1 MKQHCIILLLSLCT
15 SNLFAQ
21 GELLNDIVYPDGGT
35 KGTASVTY
43 WNKYNLYYY
52 IHNYGG
58 SLSPTQCETA
68 IQSAFNTWSQY
79 SNFTFT
85 QTSNLSQADIELSWE
100 PVHHCNCDTFE
111 TTTVAHASLGKFHN
125 RTPPCF
131 IHFNENKT
139 LTMTSSGYN
148 LEAIVLHEIGH
159 VLGLEDDSSYYYAV
173 MFPSYNYVID
183 LTGYDLSKFYSHY
196 AFPWSLTGSN
206 LIYQNRSY
214 NLYGLHP
221 SFTTSWALDD
231 LYYSTHNC
239 LLYSSST
246 PGVCVISRD
255 PNQDMMGAELTAIIE
270 KNGVEVKR
278 KTKDNLYAYSGFWGQ
293 YTSGNLSGNINY
305 TCFFNI
311 RANNFTT
318 IFSPNF
324 YDATVSY
331 DSSGAIPSSWSHNPN
346 SGVVSFYTTNTSAP
360 VIINVHD
367 CCGNDY
373 VLYAYPSSLY
383 SIYASNGVNGIT
395 VTLNKEGTSD
405 KGWSFDLPWTIEVVN
420 TETGRVMA
428 TQTSTSR
435 SETIS
440 TVGWSKGIYIVK
452 VTIDKEELTEKV
464 IVK

>member
-1 MKQHCIILLLSLCT
+1 
-15 SNLFAQ
+15 
-21 GELLNDIVYPDGGT
+21 
-35 KGTASVTY
+35 
-43 WNKYNLYYY
+43 
-52 IHNYGG
+52 
-58 SLSPTQCETA
+58 
-68 IQSAFNTWSQY
+68 
-79 SNFTFT
+79 
-85 QTSNLSQADIELSWE
+85 
-100 PVHHCNCDTFE
+100 
-111 TTTVAHASLGKFHN
+111 
-125 RTPPCF
+125 
-131 IHFNENKT
+131 
-139 LTMTSSGYN
+139 
-148 LEAIVLHEIGH
+148 
-159 VLGLEDDSSYYYAV
+159 
-173 MFPSYNYVID
+173 
-183 LTGYDLSKFYSHY
+183 
-196 AFPWSLTGSN
+196 
-206 LIYQNRSY
+206 
-214 NLYGLHP
+214 
-221 SFTTSWALDD
+221 
-231 LYYSTHNC
+231 
-239 LLYSSST
+239 
-246 PGVCVISRD
+246 
-255 PNQDMMGAELTAIIE
+255 MMGAELTAIIE

-373 VLYAYPSSLY
+373 VIYAYPSSLY